1 MFNVRCWT
9 FIFQNNLELEPLNPL
24 NPEQVQKRRLFML
37 NIIKKSML
45 TGIGLALI
53 AKDEVEDLAKELVN
67 KGKMSENEGTKFLE
81 DLQKRYDQTQQKLE
95 EKVQKAVK
103 DFMKKADVVTGDEL
117 KGLKKEIRELKKA
130 ISKGTDES

>member
-1 MFNVRCWT
+1 
-9 FIFQNNLELEPLNPL
+9 
-24 NPEQVQKRRLFML
+24 ML

-81 DLQKRYDQTQQKLE
+81 DLQKRYDETQKRLE
-95 EKVQKAVK
+95 EKVQRAVK

-117 KGLKKEIRELKKA
+117 KALKKEIRDLKKA
-130 ISKGTDES
+130 ISEAEDTSK

>member
-1 MFNVRCWT
+1 
-9 FIFQNNLELEPLNPL
+9 
-24 NPEQVQKRRLFML
+24 ML

-81 DLQKRYDQTQQKLE
+81 DLQKRYDETQKMLE
-95 EKVQKAVK
+95 EKVQRAVK
-103 DFMKKADVVTGDEL
+103 DFMKKADVVTADEL
-117 KGLKKEIRELKKA
+117 KGLKKEIRDLKKA
-130 ISKGTDES
+130 ISEAGDTSK

>member
-1 MFNVRCWT
+1 
-9 FIFQNNLELEPLNPL
+9 
-24 NPEQVQKRRLFML
+24 ML

-81 DLQKRYDQTQQKLE
+81 DLQKRYDETQTKLE

-130 ISKGTDES
+130 ISEGPDTSK

>member
-1 MFNVRCWT
+1 
-9 FIFQNNLELEPLNPL
+9 
-24 NPEQVQKRRLFML
+24 ML

-53 AKDEVEDLAKELVN
+53 AKDEVEDLARELVN
-67 KGKMSENEGTKFLE
+67 KGKMTENEGTKFLE
-81 DLQKRYDQTQQKLE
+81 DLQKRYDETQTKLE

-103 DFMKKADVVTGDEL
+103 DFMKKADVVTSDEL

-130 ISKGTDES
+130 ISEGPTPQ

>member
-1 MFNVRCWT
+1 
-9 FIFQNNLELEPLNPL
+9 
-24 NPEQVQKRRLFML
+24 ML

-53 AKDEVEDLAKELVN
+53 AKDEVEDLARELVN

-81 DLQKRYDQTQQKLE
+81 DLQKRYDETQTKLE

-103 DFMKKADVVTGDEL
+103 DFMKKADVVTSDEL

-130 ISKGTDES
+130 ISEGPDTSK

>member
-1 MFNVRCWT
+1 
-9 FIFQNNLELEPLNPL
+9 
-24 NPEQVQKRRLFML
+24 ML

-53 AKDEVEDLAKELVN
+53 AKDEVEDLARELVN

-81 DLQKRYDQTQQKLE
+81 DLQKRYDETQKKLE
-95 EKVQKAVK
+95 EKVQRAVK

-117 KGLKKEIRELKKA
+117 KGLKKEIRDLKKA
-130 ISKGTDES
+130 ISEGGDTSK

>member
-1 MFNVRCWT
+1 
-9 FIFQNNLELEPLNPL
+9 
-24 NPEQVQKRRLFML
+24 ML

-67 KGKMSENEGTKFLE
+67 KGKMSETEGTKFLA
-81 DLQKRYDQTQQKLE
+81 DLQSRYDETQKRLE
-95 EKVQKAVK
+95 EKVQQAVK

-117 KGLKKEIRELKKA
+117 KGLKKEIRDLKKA
-130 ISKGTDES
+130 IGKAGDTSE

>member
-1 MFNVRCWT
+1 
-9 FIFQNNLELEPLNPL
+9 
-24 NPEQVQKRRLFML
+24 ML
-37 NIIKKSML
+37 NIVKKSML

-81 DLQKRYDQTQQKLE
+81 DLQKRYDETQKKLE
-95 EKVQKAVK
+95 EKVQRAVK

-117 KGLKKEIRELKKA
+117 KGLKKEIRDLKKA
-130 ISKGTDES
+130 ISEAGDTSK

>member
-1 MFNVRCWT
+1 
-9 FIFQNNLELEPLNPL
+9 
-24 NPEQVQKRRLFML
+24 ML

-103 DFMKKADVVTGDEL
+103 
-117 KGLKKEIRELKKA
+117 
-130 ISKGTDES
+130 

>member
-1 MFNVRCWT
+1 
-9 FIFQNNLELEPLNPL
+9 
-24 NPEQVQKRRLFML
+24 ML

-81 DLQKRYDQTQQKLE
+81 DLQKRYDETQKKLE
-95 EKVQKAVK
+95 EKIQQAVK

-117 KGLKKEIRELKKA
+117 KGLKKEIRDLKKA
-130 ISKGTDES
+130 ISEAGDTSSK

>member
-1 MFNVRCWT
+1 
-9 FIFQNNLELEPLNPL
+9 
-24 NPEQVQKRRLFML
+24 ML

-81 DLQKRYDQTQQKLE
+81 DLQKRYDETQKKLE
-95 EKVQKAVK
+95 EKVQRAVK
-103 DFMKKADVVTGDEL
+103 DFMKKADIVTRDEL
-117 KGLKKEIRELKKA
+117 KGLKKEIRDLKKA
-130 ISKGTDES
+130 ISEAGDSSK

>member
-1 MFNVRCWT
+1 
-9 FIFQNNLELEPLNPL
+9 
-24 NPEQVQKRRLFML
+24 ML

-53 AKDEVEDLAKELVN
+53 AKDEVEDLARELVN
-67 KGKMSENEGTKFLE
+67 KGKMTETEGTKFLE
-81 DLQKRYDQTQQKLE
+81 DLQKRYDETQTKLE

-103 DFMKKADVVTGDEL
+103 DFMKKADVVTSDEL

-130 ISKGTDES
+130 ISEGPGTPK

>member
-1 MFNVRCWT
+1 
-9 FIFQNNLELEPLNPL
+9 
-24 NPEQVQKRRLFML
+24 ML

-81 DLQKRYDQTQQKLE
+81 DLQKRYDETQQKLE
-95 EKVQKAVK
+95 EKLQKAVK

-117 KGLKKEIRELKKA
+117 KGLKKEIRDLKKA
-130 ISKGTDES
+130 ISKDTDASK

>member
-1 MFNVRCWT
+1 
-9 FIFQNNLELEPLNPL
+9 
-24 NPEQVQKRRLFML
+24 ML

-53 AKDEVEDLAKELVN
+53 AKDEVEDLARELVN

-81 DLQKRYDQTQQKLE
+81 DLQKRYDETQTKLE

-130 ISKGTDES
+130 ISEGPDTSK

>member
-1 MFNVRCWT
+1 
-9 FIFQNNLELEPLNPL
+9 
-24 NPEQVQKRRLFML
+24 ML

-81 DLQKRYDQTQQKLE
+81 DLQKRYDETQKKLE
-95 EKVQKAVK
+95 EKVQQAVK

-117 KGLKKEIRELKKA
+117 KGLKKEIRDLKKA
-130 ISKGTDES
+130 ISEAGDTPK

>member
-1 MFNVRCWT
+1 
-9 FIFQNNLELEPLNPL
+9 
-24 NPEQVQKRRLFML
+24 ML

-81 DLQKRYDQTQQKLE
+81 DLQKRYDETQKKLE
-95 EKVQKAVK
+95 EKVQRAVK

-117 KGLKKEIRELKKA
+117 KGLKKEIRDLKKA
-130 ISKGTDES
+130 ISESGDTSK